1 MPAGELA
8 ALGTATAWTGS
19 SLAFEAA
26 ARRIGSLSLNF
37 LRVVLALGWL
47 TLVATIASG
56 HAIPTDLTSTQW
68 GYLLA
73 SGVVGLVLGDL
84 CTFRAYLEVGA
95 QRTMVFATATPI
107 FTAALAWLALGET
120 VSWLEA
126 AGMLVI
132 GGGVMLAIRDRVPSR
147 QPVVGAHPIRGL
159 LLALGGSLGQAGGLL
174 LSKHG
179 LGGSSSMTS
188 AIAATQI
195 RVVAG
200 VVGFA
205 IVLTAARWWPKVGA
219 AVKDG
224 RAVAL
229 TATGALLGPGI
240 GVTLSLY
247 AVTHASAGV
256 ASALMSLTPILILPV
271 VVARGDRI
279 GLAGVAGA
287 VLAVTGAIVLA
298 LA

>member
-8 ALGTATAWTGS
+8 ALGTAASWTGS

-47 TLVATIASG
+47 TLVATIVSG

-132 GGGVMLAIRDRVPSR
+132 VGGVMLAIRDRVPSR

-200 VVGFA
+200 IVSFA

-240 GVTLSLY
+240 GVSLSLY

-271 VVARGDRI
+271 VFARGDRI

>member
-8 ALGTATAWTGS
+8 ALGTATSWTGS

-37 LRVVLALGWL
+37 LRVVLALAWL
-47 TLVATIASG
+47 TVLAVIASG
-56 HAIPTDLTSTQW
+56 RAVPDATGEQW
-68 GYLLA
+68 AYLLA

-84 CTFRAYLEVGA
+84 CTFRAYVEMGA

-107 FTAALAWLALGET
+107 FTAALAYATLGET
-120 VSWLEA
+120 VAWHDA
-126 AGMLVI
+126 AAMLVI
-132 GGGVMLAIRDRVPSR
+132 VGGVVLAIRDRVPAA
-147 QPVVGAHPIRGL
+147 AHVASGHRLWGS

-174 LSKHG
+174 LSKRA
-179 LGGSSSMTS
+179 LGTTSSIAG

-200 VVGFA
+200 IVGFA
-205 IVLTAARWWPKVGA
+205 LVLTAVRWWPRVGA
-219 AVKDG
+219 AARDG
-224 RAVAL
+224 RAVAY

-240 GVTLSLY
+240 GVSLSLY
-247 AVTHASAGV
+247 AVSHASAGV
-256 ASALMSLTPILILPV
+256 ASALMSLSPILVIPIV
-271 VVARGDRI
+271 RARGDHVGAA
-279 GLAGVAGA
+279 GLGGALLAVGGA
-287 VLAVTGAIVLA
+287 VVLA